1 MIKQAELG
9 TPHEFTVDKRTAG
22 VVRTDDKHITTV
34 TGLGNNE
41 TEKRNH
47 VYINSRF
54 ETIGESVMTNS
65 ASDNDEEQ
73 WWTLNRQLSV
83 GKYREPQPRA
93 SRPLEAEPVGVLVS
107 PRAVAEARLRG
118 VGVLV
123 IFYGAQGSPRAV
135 ADSLDLVGVG
145 ILILYG
151 VQGSPGAVAD
161 SLLLLIGEPIR
172 GRGLSQKSPKESSI
186 SEEKRNPGIIVV
198 QDDFVQLKHDLTMET
213 IDSPVYF
220 GVIIVVAAYL
230 LLCPSL

>member
-1 MIKQAELG
+1 LVKPEA
-9 TPHEFTVDKRTAG
+9 
-22 VVRTDDKHITTV
+22 
-34 TGLGNNE
+34 
-41 TEKRNH
+41 NH
-47 VYINSRF
+47 
-54 ETIGESVMTNS
+54 
-65 ASDNDEEQ
+65 
-73 WWTLNRQLSV
+73 
-83 GKYREPQPRA
+83 PRA
-93 SRPLEAEPVGVLVS
+93 VAEDSLEAEPVGVLVS
-107 PRAVAEARLRG
+107 PRAVAEARLRGLLLLIGALISLVG

-198 QDDFVQLKHDLTMET
+198 QDDFVQLKHDLTMAT
-213 IDSPVYF
+213 IDSPVYCKHSMHL
-220 GVIIVVAAYL
+220 V
-230 LLCPSL
+230 SLFAISNFYF